1 MLLLFTI
8 CTDEYYF
15 IMVLIIIYLFI
26 LSLAFL
32 QLRNDLMAL
41 DVILTL
47 LGVCM
52 LLLSVSAV
60 VVSTKALTGKAIII
74 SVSILFYLRLNAQND
89 C

>member
-1 MLLLFTI
+1 
-8 CTDEYYF
+8 
-15 IMVLIIIYLFI
+15 MVLIIIYLFI